1 LSQRNWLL
9 AVIFSVFV
17 FPIAPAVAQ
26 EESAHE
32 EPAYEE
38 SAESAEPAQTKAP
51 LPEDPGQV
59 VHPSETASTASTGR
73 KILTNFWSDQKAMWS
88 SPFHMKREDAKWW
101 GLFGGGTAVLIATDQ
116 HTSRALPNTVGQ
128 ISLSK
133 NVSRIGAEYTTIP
146 LTAGFYLYGR
156 WKGDAKAR
164 ETGVLGAQALLD
176 SYVIVSVLKV
186 AAGRERPDYGD
197 GSGRFFKGQ
206 HSFPSGHAIMSWSF
220 ASVVAHEYAP
230 GKVVPVLAY
239 SLATIVSASRF
250 TARKHF
256 ASDILAGGSMG
267 WFIGKYVFEH
277 HLDPNIHKRYERNAA
292 FRYMPE
298 IHPMF
303 QPSTRTYGVF
313 LSWNQ

>member
-1 LSQRNWLL
+1 
-9 AVIFSVFV
+9 
-17 FPIAPAVAQ
+17 
-26 EESAHE
+26 
-32 EPAYEE
+32 
-38 SAESAEPAQTKAP
+38 
-51 LPEDPGQV
+51 
-59 VHPSETASTASTGR
+59 
-73 KILTNFWSDQKAMWS
+73 
-88 SPFHMKREDAKWW
+88 
-101 GLFGGGTAVLIATDQ
+101 
-116 HTSRALPNTVGQ
+116 
-128 ISLSK
+128 
-133 NVSRIGAEYTTIP
+133 
-146 LTAGFYLYGR
+146 
-156 WKGDAKAR
+156 
-164 ETGVLGAQALLD
+164 
-176 SYVIVSVLKV
+176 
-186 AAGRERPDYGD
+186 
-197 GSGRFFKGQ
+197 
-206 HSFPSGHAIMSWSF
+206 MSWSF